1 MYHYSYIHLYII
13 FHDEPWLLFPWYL
26 SDWTLNGIDCT
37 LFDTAEEVRR
47 EFYMDKVHYLTT
59 YMYEHVACQV
69 TT

>member
-1 MYHYSYIHLYII
+1 MNRGCYFLGTCGPLHTTLV
-13 FHDEPWLLFPWYL
+13 DL